1 MDFPV
6 FRSLNN
12 NQVIYQI
19 NSDNDF
25 VEIKRTEKFYSINYY
40 IANQYP
46 EKLRIH
52 DMITNS
58 ENNFINLNG
67 IEFDELKFI
76 WENTLNKIDF

>member
-25 VEIKRTEKFYSINYY
+25 VEIKRTGKFYSSNHY

-52 DMITNS
+52 EMITNS
-58 ENNFINLNG
+58 ENIFINLNK

-76 WENTLNKIDF
+76 WENTLNKINF